1 MCEEIS
7 EGLGRII
14 AAVRASLRRLED
26 GQKQISDRLGEISE
40 QSAKAQP
47 ARESYSSTEAAKLLG
62 KRPFTV
68 REWCRLGRIKAK
80 KRACG
85 QGDATAWEISQSEI
99 ERVRN
104 HGLLPTSKRR

>member
-14 AAVRASLRRLED
+14 AAVRASLRRLEE
-26 GQKQISDRLGEISE
+26 GQKQIIDRLVEISE
-40 QSAKAQP
+40 QSAQAQP
-47 ARESYSSTEAAKLLG
+47 ARESYSSAETARLLG

-80 KRACG
+80 KRPCG
-85 QGDATAWEISQSEI
+85 SGASFAWEISASEI
-99 ERVRN
+99 ERIRN
-104 HGLLPTSKRR
+104 HGLLPIPKRR